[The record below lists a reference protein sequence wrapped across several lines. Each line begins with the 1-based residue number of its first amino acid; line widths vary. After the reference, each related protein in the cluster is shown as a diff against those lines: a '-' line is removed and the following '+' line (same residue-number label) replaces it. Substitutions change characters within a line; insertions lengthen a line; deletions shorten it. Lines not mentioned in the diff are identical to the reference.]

1 MNREEKLK
9 LKFNR
14 FFSSKLHLDDKDYYN
29 ELTAKD
35 FIELKAL
42 LSNINNIITLKLT
55 LRFIDELPF
64 LFNLSNAEKAEI
76 IKKVQAV
83 SPNANGFDIEIEKP
97 IKLVAEVKGNIP
109 IKQGVIFGSAQN
121 DGIKKDLRSLKKGKK
136 KSTTDPDGFYKFMVL
151 PDTEAVRKATD
162 KLLSQLKTNKEY
174 EDFLFEIVSDATKQF
189 RTDTIYIIF
198 IEV

>member
-1 MNREEKLK
+1 MEDCK
-9 LKFNR
+9 
-14 FFSSKLHLDDKDYYN
+14 
-29 ELTAKD
+29 
-35 FIELKAL
+35 IESLVPH
-42 LSNINNIITLKLT
+42 NNIITLKLT

-136 KSTTDPDGFYKFMVL
+136 KSTTDPDGFYKFNM
-151 PDTEAVRKATD
+151 
-162 KLLSQLKTNKEY
+162 
-174 EDFLFEIVSDATKQF
+174 F
-189 RTDTIYIIF
+189 YIK
-198 IEV
+198 